1 MKPWLGVAQASIHI
15 YGSTSLKDRRH
26 VVRSLL
32 DRTKLHMNVSSADLG
47 PQEAYERADLAF
59 SCVSSS
65 HTEANDRME
74 SLCSFLDKQAQNG
87 EFEVLA
93 VSYEVFAYGDVS
105 H

>member
-32 DRTKLHMNVSSADLG
+32 DRTKSHFNVSSADLG
-47 PQEAYERADLAF
+47 PQEAHERADLAF

-65 HTEANDRME
+65 HAEATDRME
-74 SLCSFLDKQAQNG
+74 SICSFFDKQAQSG

-105 H
+105 N